1 MVVLPCCLTEI
12 WCCDVVYLM
21 ILQVPKM
28 EIGDQGGLLD
38 PQSVL
43 CEIKEIHRIK
53 VCVNLCMN
61 AQFNCEV
68 VVLAYTP

>member
-1 MVVLPCCLTEI
+1 
-12 WCCDVVYLM
+12 M

-61 AQFNCEV
+61 AHFNCEV